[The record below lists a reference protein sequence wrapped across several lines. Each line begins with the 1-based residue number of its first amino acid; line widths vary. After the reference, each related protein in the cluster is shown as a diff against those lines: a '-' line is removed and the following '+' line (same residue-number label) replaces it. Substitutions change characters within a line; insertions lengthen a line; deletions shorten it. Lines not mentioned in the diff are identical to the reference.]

1 VTAPP
6 TTRFAVAVPRAERLD
21 RFLADQLQLSR
32 TVVARLIAEGA
43 VLVDD
48 VKARPS
54 LVLARGAEVEV
65 AFPDRPVRPI
75 VPADIPLT
83 IVYEDD
89 DLAVVDKPAGLVVHP
104 APGHW
109 EGTLVHALAAHGL
122 KLGGGAGPR
131 PGIVHRLDKDTSG
144 LLVVAKNEKAHEKL
158 GAALAARRVERRY
171 ALISWGHLGEGERR
185 IEAPLARNPAD
196 RKRMAIV
203 AGGRPAV
210 TRVRTVARGGV
221 ADLAV
226 AALETG
232 RTHQIRVH
240 MQSSGPPVAGDPVY
254 GAGSHRRSDA
264 TRAEAERLE
273 HALPRQALHAASLAF
288 RHPRTGVWLSLRS
301 EWPADLRQGLAIAL
315 RDSDLL
321 AHPQPLEYLGVFLPG
336 GARERT

>member
-6 TTRFAVAVPRAERLD
+6 TTRFAVAVSRAERLD

-43 VLVDD
+43 VFVDG

-54 LVLARGAEVEV
+54 LEPSRGAEIQV
-65 AFPDRPVRPI
+65 AFPDRPIRPL
-75 VPADIPLT
+75 VPSYIPLSV
-83 IVYEDD
+83 VYEDD

-109 EGTLVHALAAHGL
+109 EGTLVHALVARGL
-122 KLGGGAGPR
+122 KLGGGPTER
-131 PGIVHRLDKDTSG
+131 VGIVHRLDKDTSG
-144 LLVVAKNEKAHEKL
+144 LLVVAKNEKAHQKL

-171 ALISWGHLGEGERR
+171 ALISWGHLGDGERR
-185 IEAPLARNPAD
+185 IDAPLARNPAD

-226 AALETG
+226 AVLETG

-240 MQSSGPPVAGDPVY
+240 LQSIGHPVAGDPVY
-254 GAGSHRRSDA
+254 GSGSHRRSDA

-288 RHPRTGVWLSLRS
+288 QHPRTGARLSLRS

-321 AHPQPLEYLGVFLPG
+321 AHPQPLEYLGVFEPG
-336 GARERT
+336 GTRERT